1 LDRRTGWLKA
11 VNANERGV
19 QIDASTAER
28 PEIEDIQ
35 AGIQAGATGFTH
47 VLNAATRDKIA
58 AKDLRMIAHR
68 MIAQF
73 TDRRMYSMVIPNGI
87 HVPEYAVTLMV
98 DGKGPDKVIFVADE
112 SPLIGAPVPAKA
124 HLWGR
129 DFEVRLDDAGRVRSY
144 DLSGSCTSLVE
155 CMNLATNWGIP
166 RNTVERA
173 VTDNAVAFLKRHSTV
188 SASSSTRRP
197 STARASSSA
206 TGPT

>member
-1 LDRRTGWLKA
+1 MDRRTGWLKA
-11 VNANERGV
+11 VNTNERGV
-19 QIDASTAER
+19 QIDASTAVR

-58 AKDLRMIAHR
+58 AKDLR

-98 DGKGPDKVIFVADE
+98 DGKGPDKVIFVADD
-112 SPLIGAPVPAKA
+112 SPLIGAPVPTKA

-173 VTDNAVAFLKRHSTV
+173 VTDNAVPFLKPSLDRLGIELDKAPEHSAGIV
-188 SASSSTRRP
+188 LRN
-197 STARASSSA
+197 
-206 TGPT
+206 GPT